1 MLFFSTTLASSI
13 IISPEFSLVSFHYGI
28 EKNLSYFGLPHAL
41 PFPRVVYML
50 PANNPLCPKQI
61 QQVHCQDLSQEFWSC
76 LSNFTIDSA
85 FSEYDYFIF

>member
-1 MLFFSTTLASSI
+1 MVLR
-13 IISPEFSLVSFHYGI
+13 
-28 EKNLSYFGLPHAL
+28 KNLSYFGLPHAL